1 MNELCPSCTT
11 AKEDNFEEQ
20 LEIDFRMSD
29 VTRVAGATI
38 GDHFYAYGD
47 GAGEGEDVRRGL
59 PHPPTK
65 SVEEYFTK
73 PKELPEQLPESRYTD
88 LQTSCSPS
96 VTGAAGG
103 PIVDHFYGYGD
114 GAGRGED
121 VIRKGFQ
128 EIEAPWADVT
138 LADRTKSN
146 AKIDHEFVK
155 NMPEDPNC
163 GNPVDKA
170 KKKRFWQ

>member
-1 MNELCPSCTT
+1 MKYLCPGCTT
-11 AKEDNFEEQ
+11 AKESDFEEPE
-20 LEIDFRMSD
+20 LGTKMSD
-29 VTRVAGATI
+29 LTRVAGTAI
-38 GDHFYAYGD
+38 GDHFYPYGD

-59 PHPPTK
+59 PQPPTK
-65 SVEEYFTK
+65 SVKEFFTK
-73 PKELPEQLPESRYTD
+73 PKELPEQLPESRHAD
-88 LQTSCSPS
+88 LQTSCNPS

-128 EIEAPWADVT
+128 EIEEPWADVT
-138 LADRTKSN
+138 LADRSKSN
-146 AKIDHEFVK
+146 AKIDPEFVK

-163 GNPVDKA
+163 GNPTDKA